1 MEFFWYPELSEHL
14 KMALLRR
21 LKYHLGCKLIEIWK
35 LWFMTSKVV
44 YTWPSYRLNTAA
56 VSYESSSWVTQLS
69 ERSQTAKVKPTLAAN
84 VWDYE
89 LKPASAKNWSG
100 RGEQHRQWGRKFSEV
115 FLYVFLELASVDQ
128 ELQQTRQADWSRH
141 LQSRYCF
148 QNTPSGRECTC
159 E

>member
-14 KMALLRR
+14 KMTLLRR

-35 LWFMTSKVV
+35 LWFMISKVM

-100 RGEQHRQWGRKFSEV
+100 RGEQHRQWGRKFSED
-115 FLYVFLELASVDQ
+115 FLYVRAWIRNYSRQDK
-128 ELQQTRQADWSRH
+128 QTD
-141 LQSRYCF
+141 
-148 QNTPSGRECTC
+148 PDTC
-159 E
+159 SQDIAFKIHHRGESARVNN